1 MKIHVQIGVIAY
13 DYNQRRRDAKHAR
26 AKRDLKAARPYR
38 VGAQFFYENAQVG
51 LDAEGKVVP
60 VEAGQKDLYV
70 ALISDRGLWCCLA
83 F

>member
-1 MKIHVQIGVIAY
+1 MHDSLPEAVPVDNVGFSVAG
-13 DYNQRRRDAKHAR
+13 ATHTR
-26 AKRDLKAARPYR
+26 AKRDLKAGKPYR
-38 VGAQFFYENAQVG
+38 VGAQSFYENAQVG